1 VNTPRPLFLLAIA
14 MCCLVAPAQS
24 AEQGVVSARPSFTEI
39 ALTGFS
45 RARASLPLVAESSG
59 KVMEVAA
66 DIGQAIDAVG
76 LFARLD
82 ERFISLDLEANR
94 IQQAQIRSRL
104 AYAGREA
111 QRYRELAKKGSAS
124 KSRLDELE
132 QTLRDNQHRLD
143 ELAIQEKVLEERLRR
158 TRVTAPV
165 GWHVI
170 DRRVEPGQRVN
181 EGEVLGAVSD
191 FSTLLVP
198 YALSPEQLATLRRQA
213 DPLSLYLP
221 DWDLTV
227 STRIHRINPGFDPVT
242 RKTAIDLAIEDKLP
256 DRRGGLRAILALRMP
271 ESTGAVMLPE
281 SAVEQSYEEF
291 WVTRDS
297 GDRLRVVKLGNHA
310 GPDGT
315 WLRIASP
322 DIQPGDWFRLTEG
335 H

>member
-1 VNTPRPLFLLAIA
+1 MNTTRRLFLLAAAI
-14 MCCLVAPAQS
+14 CCLVGPVRS
-24 AEQGVVSARPSFTEI
+24 AEQGLVAARPSFREI

-66 DIGQAIDAVG
+66 DIGQTIDTAG

-82 ERFISLDLEANR
+82 ERFIRLDLEANL

-104 AYAGREA
+104 EYDGREA

-143 ELAIQEKVLEERLRR
+143 ELVIQEQVLDERLRR
-158 TRVTAPV
+158 TRITAPA

-181 EGEVLGAVSD
+181 QGEVLGAVSD
-191 FSTLLVP
+191 FSTLLAP
-198 YALSPEQLATLRRQA
+198 YALSPEQLSTLRRQTE
-213 DPLSLYLP
+213 PLTLYLP
-221 DWDLTV
+221 DLNLTV

-242 RKTAIDLAIEDKLP
+242 RKTAVDLAIEGELP
-256 DRRGGLRAILALRMP
+256 ERRGGLRTILVLRMP

-281 SAVEQSYEEF
+281 TAVEQSYEEF

-297 GDRLRVVKLGNHA
+297 GDRLRVVKLGDHA

-322 DIQPGDWFRLTEG
+322 AIQPGDRFRLTKG